1 MVCRAQVRTGLGKSD
16 RPGSQGGFEK
26 RGQLRLWRSGA
37 RTQFRARQPHARF
50 DGRGLETER
59 YGVTAPA
66 PDPTNLQRDHG
77 TVARDSP
84 DGHRQVIWE
93 WLWRSRCEWIEWR
106 KVMADCVFQTAPAV
120 MIWFQ
125 TAKRLVISVVHV
137 G

>member
-26 RGQLRLWRSGA
+26 RGQSRLWRSGA

-66 PDPTNLQRDHG
+66 PDPTMLLDICHRDWVWIGVDEFVYRLDAEAIGGAAPTGTGRALDDLPVELLGRGQR
-77 TVARDSP
+77 R
-84 DGHRQVIWE
+84 
-93 WLWRSRCEWIEWR
+93 
-106 KVMADCVFQTAPAV
+106 
-120 MIWFQ
+120 
-125 TAKRLVISVVHV
+125 
-137 G
+137 